1 MLVSLPSRVKQLGWI
16 SFFADVASE
25 MAYPVLPLFLSQTL
39 KAPALALGAVEGVAE
54 ALVSFM
60 KGWSGWHSDRKGER
74 VPYIRWGY
82 GLSAAGK
89 PLLALATVWPMV
101 FIGRIL
107 DRFGKGIRTT
117 ARDALIAESV
127 DKDSYGRAFG
137 FHRAMDTAGAFVGVV
152 AALAL
157 LYFLPGEYR
166 LIFVLA
172 LIPGAISVWLTFRV
186 KDAAIRQNRNTA
198 TPSELNPQTTIH
210 KPHFSPAYWRA
221 VILFLIF
228 ALANSSDTF
237 LLLRAKEEGLSDF
250 LVVLAYAAYNV
261 TYALSSY
268 PFGKLSDRLGRW
280 PILAIAWLLFAAVY
294 AGFAYTSAALL
305 WPLFAL
311 YGLYIGMTQGVG
323 KALVA
328 DCSPK
333 ESLGTAMGLFA
344 MLSGL
349 ATLLASLLTGFV
361 WDRVSPQAAFLT
373 SAAIAGFAVLLIPLT
388 APLARASKEYTVKIP
403 GIGD

>member
-1 MLVSLPSRVKQLGWI
+1 MVSQPLPDRVKQLGWI

-82 GLSAAGK
+82 GLSALGK
-89 PLLALATVWPMV
+89 PLLALAYSWPFV
-101 FIGRIL
+101 FVGRML

-137 FHRAMDTAGAFVGVV
+137 FHRAMDTGGAFVGVLV
-152 AALAL
+152 ALAL

-172 LIPGAISVWLTFRV
+172 LIPGVISVWLTFKV
-186 KDAAIRQNRNTA
+186 KDRFRTSDMSDQSDSSDSSNH
-198 TPSELNPQTTIH
+198 NPQSTSR

-221 VILFLIF
+221 VVIFLTF
-228 ALANSSDTF
+228 ALANSSDAF
-237 LLLRAKEEGLSDF
+237 LLLRAKSEGLSDF

-294 AGFAYTSAALL
+294 AGFAFSNPALH

-373 SAAIAGFAVLLIPLT
+373 SAAIAVFAVLLIPLT
-388 APLARASKEYTVKIP
+388 APLARRAL
-403 GIGD
+403 

>member
-1 MLVSLPSRVKQLGWI
+1 
-16 SFFADVASE
+16 

-39 KAPALALGAVEGVAE
+39 KAPAIALGAVEGVAE

-60 KGWSGWHSDRKGER
+60 KGWSGWHSDKRGAR
-74 VPYIRWGY
+74 TPYIRWGY
-82 GLSAAGK
+82 GCSALGK
-89 PLLALATVWPMV
+89 PLLALATSWPFV
-101 FIGRIL
+101 FVGRLL

-127 DKDSYGRAFG
+127 EKDSYGRAFG

-152 AALAL
+152 VALAF

-166 LIFVLA
+166 LVFILA

-186 KDAAIRQNRNTA
+186 KETEK
-198 TPSELNPQTTIH
+198 TKEGFNPQATNH

-221 VILFLIF
+221 VVIFLIF

-237 LLLRAKEEGLSDF
+237 LLLKAKQDGLSDF

-261 TYALSSY
+261 TYALTSY
-268 PFGKLSDRLGRW
+268 PVGKWSDRIGRW
-280 PILAIAWLLFAAVY
+280 PILAIAWVLFAAVY
-294 AGFAYTSAALL
+294 AGFAYSNAALL

-311 YGLYIGMTQGVG
+311 YGIYIGMTQGVG

-333 ESLGTAMGLFA
+333 ESMGTAMGLFA

-349 ATLLASLLTGFV
+349 ATLLASLLTGFI
-361 WDRVSPQAAFLT
+361 WDRVSAQAAFLT
-373 SAAIAGFAVLLIPLT
+373 CAALAAFAVLLIPLT
-388 APLARASKEYTVKIP
+388 APLAKRTA
-403 GIGD
+403 

>member
-1 MLVSLPSRVKQLGWI
+1 
-16 SFFADVASE
+16 

-39 KAPALALGAVEGVAE
+39 KAPALALGAVEGVSE

-82 GLSAAGK
+82 GLSALGK

-137 FHRAMDTAGAFVGVV
+137 FHRAMDTTGAFVGVV
-152 AALAL
+152 VTLAL

-172 LIPGAISVWLTFRV
+172 LIPGAISVWLTFKV
-186 KDAAIRQNRNTA
+186 KDRTDRTDRTDQSDLADPTATPQDRNTA
-198 TPSELNPQTTIH
+198 TPPTLNPQSTTH
-210 KPHFSPAYWRA
+210 NPRFSPAYWRA

-237 LLLRAKEEGLSDF
+237 LLLRAKEAGLSDF

-280 PILAIAWLLFAAVY
+280 PILAIAWLLFAGVY

-388 APLARASKEYTVKIP
+388 APLARRSN
-403 GIGD
+403 

>member
-1 MLVSLPSRVKQLGWI
+1 MPDSLPSRVKQLGWI

-60 KGWSGWHSDRKGER
+60 KGWSGWHSDKRGAR
-74 VPYIRWGY
+74 TPYIRWGY
-82 GLSAAGK
+82 ACSALGK
-89 PLLALATVWPMV
+89 PLLALATSWPFV
-101 FIGRIL
+101 FVGRLL

-127 DKDSYGRAFG
+127 EKESYGRAFG

-157 LYFLPGEYR
+157 LYFLPGEFC

-186 KDAAIRQNRNTA
+186 KEAKKTNQAEI
-198 TPSELNPQTTIH
+198 NPQATSH

-221 VILFLIF
+221 VVIFLIF

-237 LLLRAKEEGLSDF
+237 LLLKAKEDGLSDF

-261 TYALSSY
+261 TYALTSY
-268 PFGKLSDRLGRW
+268 PVGKWSDRIGRW
-280 PILAIAWLLFAAVY
+280 PVLAIAWLLFAAVY
-294 AGFAYTSAALL
+294 AGFAYSNAALL

-311 YGLYIGMTQGVG
+311 YGVYIGMTQGVG

-328 DCSPK
+328 DHAPK
-333 ESLGTAMGLFA
+333 EYMGTAIGLFA

-361 WDRVSPQAAFLT
+361 WDRVSAQAAFLT

-388 APLARASKEYTVKIP
+388 APLARRAI
-403 GIGD
+403 